1 MIDASLGGDMTAR
14 IAVFLFSILFAAG
27 AQAQSYPDNCPAVRI
42 IVPYAPGGAAD
53 VGTRVVAER
62 LSAGLKKGVVVENRP
77 GATGNIGTTMVAK
90 AKADGCTLLV
100 NGTVIATF
108 VHSFP
113 SLPYDPYRDLV
124 PVGGLGITPT
134 VIVAPASTSAKSV
147 PDLVEASKSRPK
159 GLSYAIAGYGL
170 QQHLVVEEIAL
181 RTGAKFTYV
190 AYKGAGGTAMTDL
203 VAGRVDFASFLAGTT
218 TSFIRDGKL
227 KALAVVQDRRSA
239 LLPDVPSTA
248 EQGLSGLYGGVHFL
262 LFAPAG
268 TPRPAIALLESELRE
283 VVSDPQ
289 VKERFLKLGFE
300 PTPISSEEAAAEMR
314 KTGDGLAQVIKR
326 LNIKLQ

>member
-1 MIDASLGGDMTAR
+1 
-14 IAVFLFSILFAAG
+14 
-27 AQAQSYPDNCPAVRI
+27 
-42 IVPYAPGGAAD
+42 
-53 VGTRVVAER
+53 
-62 LSAGLKKGVVVENRP
+62 
-77 GATGNIGTTMVAK
+77 
-90 AKADGCTLLV
+90 
-100 NGTVIATF
+100 
-108 VHSFP
+108 
-113 SLPYDPYRDLV
+113 
-124 PVGGLGITPT
+124 
-134 VIVAPASTSAKSV
+134 
-147 PDLVEASKSRPK
+147 
-159 GLSYAIAGYGL
+159 AGYGL

-181 RTGAKFTYV
+181 CTGAKFTYV